1 MGLGGTVLEELWRK
15 SRELQGIWGAH
26 HKVMYVSGGESIPTV
41 CVDIDVLLFCQPQGL
56 GECD

>member
-26 HKVMYVSGGESIPTV
+26 HKVMYVSGGEGVWI
-41 CVDIDVLLFCQPQGL
+41 L
-56 GECD
+56 GCSGEQL